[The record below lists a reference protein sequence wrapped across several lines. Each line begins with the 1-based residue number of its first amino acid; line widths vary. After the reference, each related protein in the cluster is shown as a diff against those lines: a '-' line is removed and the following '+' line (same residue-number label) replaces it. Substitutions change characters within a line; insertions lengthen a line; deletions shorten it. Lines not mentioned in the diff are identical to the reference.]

1 MLVMLGS
8 LKLLQLLEVSKWD
21 GSGELSDDCG
31 DACQL
36 DNELLLGD
44 IFVWRQTNFSDCSV
58 TCGIGK
64 ASNIENS
71 LSSVRVRWFPCGTY
85 VNFYGLAM
93 VAIQGLTWVNF

>member
-44 IFVWRQTNFSDCSV
+44 VFVWRQTNFSDCSV

-71 LSSVRVRWFPCGTY
+71 LSSLWQLTITAF
-85 VNFYGLAM
+85 
-93 VAIQGLTWVNF
+93 VAVKSFGRDFNKRNKTAYH